1 MNSETNFFDLCA
13 AGCRAFGR
21 ACQACGR
28 ILGRMT
34 RLSFRFW
41 WIVFPVLALGIG
53 GAWYYTR
60 PDNLTFKVNTIAF
73 LNGPS
78 IQQFSQAYAPLQSG
92 QLLPDEAS
100 IAPFVHNRTAK
111 GFATYRV
118 IDCLNDGTA
127 DFIDFKHKI
136 KATDTVQVQ
145 MKDRLCLQF
154 RVKLQ
159 DIQQIPAIEQAMLEL
174 LNNDPVLQQSYETY
188 LRNLREEVAFN
199 HRQAQKL
206 DSLTSQY
213 YFFNPA
219 LSQQEVIGRS
229 QGGFNF
235 YGDRRVRLFLE
246 DIYKQHEYMQR
257 MDYRLQLA
265 TDPVTLENHF
275 RVDPKPVNGR
285 RKYVLLFGI
294 LAWCAGCGIAEL
306 IDRRKAICAW
316 MKQ

>member
-1 MNSETNFFDLCA
+1 MNNETNFFDLCA
-13 AGCRAFGR
+13 AGCRALGR
-21 ACQACGR
+21 ACKACGR
-28 ILGRMT
+28 TLGRMT
-34 RLSFRFW
+34 RLTFRFW
-41 WIVFPVLALGIG
+41 WVVFPVLALAIA

-60 PDNLTFKVNTIAF
+60 PDNLTFKVNAVAF

-78 IQQFSQAYAPLQSG
+78 IQQFDQAYAPLQSG
-92 QLLPDEAS
+92 QLLPGDAA
-100 IAPFVHNRTAK
+100 IAPYVHSCRAK
-111 GFATYRV
+111 SFTTYRV
-118 IDCLNDGTA
+118 IDCLDDGTA
-127 DFIDFKHKI
+127 DYIDFRRKS

-145 MKDRLCLQF
+145 LKDRLCLQF
-154 RVKLQ
+154 RVKLH
-159 DIQQIPAIEQAMLEL
+159 DIPQVPVIEQALLDL
-174 LNNDPVLQQSYETY
+174 LNNDPVLIQSYETY

-219 LSQQEVIGRS
+219 LAQQEVVGRG
-229 QGGFNF
+229 QGGVSF
-235 YGDRRVRLFLE
+235 YGDRRVRLFLKE
-246 DIYKQHEYMQR
+246 IYEQHEYMQR

-265 TDPVTLENHF
+265 TAPVTLENHF

-285 RKYVLLFGI
+285 RKNLILFAI
-294 LAWCAGCGIAEL
+294 LGWFAGCGIAEL